1 VSLIPGRV
9 GIIANPLSGSDIRRL
24 VALGSVYG
32 AQEKINVVQRILAG
46 LQALEIEEIYL
57 MPGVFGIACRAL
69 EQLPQRL
76 GSLRAR
82 SRVIDMPVDNAASDS
97 TRAAR
102 EMRSHSVGCIVVLG
116 GDGTTRAVAAGCQD
130 VPILPISTGTNN
142 VVPYQVEGTVAGIA
156 AGFVA
161 LHPDLLQ
168 AVAYRSKRLEVQIEN
183 EPPTLALV
191 DVAVVEGDA
200 IGSRAVW
207 DASLIRQ
214 VILTRGEP
222 GSVGMS
228 SLAGF
233 LAPVGPKDPWGLCF
247 SLGKPEA
254 GRLMVPLAPGLVAP
268 LDIQEWHRLAIGETV
283 VVHGGGKL
291 LALDGER
298 ERILRQGQSARICLS
313 NDGPW
318 IVDALH
324 TLRVA
329 TEQGFFVQPGVA
341 HAQQAVE
348 DPS

>member
-1 VSLIPGRV
+1 MSLIPGRV

-32 AQEKINVVQRILAG
+32 AQEKINVVQRVLAG
-46 LQALEIEEIYL
+46 LEALDIEEIYL

-69 EQLPQRL
+69 EKLPQRL
-76 GSLRAR
+76 DRLRTK
-82 SRVIDMPVDNAASDS
+82 SYIIDMPVENAARDS
-97 TRAAR
+97 THAAR
-102 EMRSHSVGCIVVLG
+102 EMHRHGVGCIVVLG
-116 GDGTTRAVAAGCQD
+116 GDGTTRAVAEGCQD

-142 VVPYQVEGTVAGIA
+142 VVPYRVEGTVAGIA

-161 LHPDLLQ
+161 LHPELLQ
-168 AVAYRSKRLEVQIEN
+168 EVAYRSKRLKVQIED
-183 EPPTLALV
+183 ERPTSALV

-200 IGSRAVW
+200 IGSRAIW

-222 GSVGMS
+222 GAVGMS

-233 LAPVGPKDPWGLCF
+233 LAPVDPKDPWGLCF

-268 LDIQEWHRLAIGETV
+268 LDIQEWNRLAIGETV

-298 ERILRQGQSARICLS
+298 ERILRQGQSARICLRS
-313 NDGPW
+313 DGPW
-318 IVDALH
+318 IVDVLH

-329 TEQGFFVQPGVA
+329 TEQGFFIQPAVAQVQQPM
-341 HAQQAVE
+341 E
-348 DPS
+348 EPS